1 MQKASQKHREEQPQ
15 NASGKQQDAIDELQQ
30 ALEEIE
36 QVLAQLREEE
46 REELLAAL
54 EARFREILERHRP
67 ITSTTIDLEG
77 VRDTR
82 EWTRA
87 DRLRLTDVT
96 LEEKTLA
103 ELVRVAHE
111 ILVEDGTTVIFPR
124 VVSGLRDDML
134 NVQQRLAAE
143 RTDAFTQS
151 LEKEIERTLEEIIEA
166 LQRAQEQQQAQQ
178 SQQSQQQD
186 QQQQL
191 QPLVPDSA
199 ELKLLKAAQLRV
211 NRRTATFDEAR
222 PPAERPLDTEAKTQL
237 QKITQRQAEVAEM
250 TQEMV
255 ERY

>member
-1 MQKASQKHREEQPQ
+1 MQQASQKHREKDPQ
-15 NASGKQQDAIDELQQ
+15 QAVGKQQDAIDELQR

-54 EARFREILERHRP
+54 EARFREILQRHRP
-67 ITSTTIDLEG
+67 ITSTTIDLEAARG
-77 VRDTR
+77 TR

-134 NVQQRLAAE
+134 NVHQRLAAE
-143 RTDAFTQS
+143 RTDTFTQA
-151 LEKEIERTLEEIIEA
+151 LEKEIEQTLEEIVEA
-166 LQRAQEQQQAQQ
+166 LQRAQQQQEAQQ
-178 SQQSQQQD
+178 SQQSQQQS
-186 QQQQL
+186 QQQL

-211 NRRTATFDEAR
+211 NRRTALFDKAR
-222 PPAERPLDTEAKTQL
+222 PAEQPLDAEAKAQL
-237 QKITQRQAEVAEM
+237 QKITRRQAEVAEM
-250 TQEMV
+250 TREMV